1 MFSPQTRRA
10 LRQSGSLPP
19 CKASFSAAC
28 FILRRTRMYN
38 DNPAHTTAPEPVAK
52 IRNHHIIRT
61 MIYDTKT
68 TPDAVCWCSFVS
80 HLPLYFIGGVRQCA
94 GKIDQLT
101 AGIHIE
107 HILDSHTQPLFW
119 NVDARLDREH
129 HSGTSWDVIIAF
141 VVNVEP
147 HIVTEPV
154 NEISS

>member
-28 FILRRTRMYN
+28 FILRRTRIYS
-38 DNPAHTTAPEPVAK
+38 DNPAHSTAPEPEAK
-52 IRNHHIIRT
+52 IRNHH
-61 MIYDTKT
+61 
-68 TPDAVCWCSFVS
+68 
-80 HLPLYFIGGVRQCA
+80 FIGGVRQCA